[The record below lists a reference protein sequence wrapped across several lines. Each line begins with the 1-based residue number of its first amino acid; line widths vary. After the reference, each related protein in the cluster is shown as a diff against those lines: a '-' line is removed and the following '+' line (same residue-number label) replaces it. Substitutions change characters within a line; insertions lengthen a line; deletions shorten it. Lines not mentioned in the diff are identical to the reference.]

1 MTLEQTN
8 LSQTPKVNS
17 ALETLRASRKFKTDK
32 LAHGLSRVDL
42 HVDGVE
48 GDWLENWSDQTEQ
61 KHKNSQQGYAIRFY
75 RTHSKFF
82 RRSIRIKRNCR
93 IQSDRG

>member
-17 ALETLRASRKFKTDK
+17 ALETLRASRKFQTDK

-42 HVDGVE
+42 HVDDVE
-48 GDWLENWSDQTEQ
+48 GDWLENWNDQTEQ
-61 KHKNSQQGYAIRFY
+61 KHENSQEGYAIRSY
-75 RTHSKFF
+75 RTHSRHF
-82 RRSIRIKRNCR
+82 RRAIRIKRNCR
-93 IQSDRG
+93 IQLGRG